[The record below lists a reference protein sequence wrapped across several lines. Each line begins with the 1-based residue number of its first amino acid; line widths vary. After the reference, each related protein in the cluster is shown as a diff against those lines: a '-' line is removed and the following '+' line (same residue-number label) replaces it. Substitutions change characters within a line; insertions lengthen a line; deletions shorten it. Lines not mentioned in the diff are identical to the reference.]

1 VRNDAS
7 WVENWQA
14 GGLRKSALK
23 VGWFHGKHSRSR
35 DLQGAK
41 EGADRGNKEWIPARR
56 HGKCGDSEVGG

>member
-1 VRNDAS
+1 MKF
-7 WVENWQA
+7 A
-14 GGLRKSALK
+14 GREGRG
-23 VGWFHGKHSRSR
+23 VR